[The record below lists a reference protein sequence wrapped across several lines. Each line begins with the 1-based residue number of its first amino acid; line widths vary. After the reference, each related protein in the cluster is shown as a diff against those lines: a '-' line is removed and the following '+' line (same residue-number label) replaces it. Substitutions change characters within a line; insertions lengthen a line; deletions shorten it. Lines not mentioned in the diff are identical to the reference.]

1 MNPTRTVLATGATLA
16 LLVAPPVV
24 LSRWKWPVG
33 ADMTWDYVWLSLISG
48 TLPTSVVHALVLVI
62 LWGLWGAFV
71 VLVGTDVVAVLR
83 GQIPRIGLLRL
94 VATGAAGTSAAMSVT
109 PVAVVSADTAPTTD
123 EHTTDTQEPAHT
135 LERTR
140 VLAGFGFDSAELTPR
155 MRDELLPTVE
165 LLQLFGDP
173 GNPIAITGHTDSIG
187 LDAYNRDL
195 SQRRADA
202 VAAFLTEQLGD
213 GWTITSEGLGS
224 DQPREQPDLGHAAE
238 RRGEITY
245 TLTTRTHESAVPEEG
260 EAETVEDPQS
270 VEPAADEE
278 PKTDP
283 QADGGFRGGELI
295 AEAVAGGAAGVIAG
309 RLTAPGRRER
319 KPKKKERDEAEN
331 VDLPEGEELDGD
343 EALGSSVPVT
353 RDADGGVISAEG
365 HVRIADSLS
374 VSARAGL
381 GIAGAHAVGVGA
393 SLIARAVASPGTRVI
408 TSRQVMA
415 EAGAP
420 PNARVPG
427 VTVSADTAAAITEA
441 ELASISVAPR
451 EQGEERILLLLGAPE
466 HALVRDRLL
475 TLAQADD
482 DEVLVV
488 TLGEGTGCTEAV
500 CDSFDEVSVTA
511 SDGGTAT
518 YTDLRLLHIDQATFA
533 AHFIGEGQAPEPPW
547 PEQVGLEV
555 SEEQETTPEPDLDE
569 GQATPGSVPRTK
581 VEIRLFAPHPHI
593 SVAGTDIGQ
602 RMRSSS
608 RRMLAYLALHPR
620 GVGTETLTEALF
632 PDSTESK
639 ARALRNTASSDI
651 RRVVRDALG
660 DPEAE
665 ILQVDSG
672 RYRIRQE
679 VVDVDAWRF
688 DAAMKEVGGATD
700 AGAREEHLRSASGE
714 YAQVLLSE
722 VDLPWIEEKRQAYR
736 RAAADCFVSL
746 AKVAET
752 GEQALSWLERA
763 RESDDLNEAVYQE
776 IMKVHA
782 ALGRPDAVQRT
793 FQDLSERLKAMRARP
808 SAATNKLLNTL
819 TTDVALSE

>member
-1 MNPTRTVLATGATLA
+1 MNPTRTVLVAGVTLA
-16 LLVAPPVV
+16 LLVAPPVL
-24 LSRWKWPVG
+24 LSRWEWPVG
-33 ADMTWDYVWLSLISG
+33 SDMTWDYVWLSLISG
-48 TLPTSVVHALVLVI
+48 TLPTSVVHALALVI

-71 VLVGTDVVAVLR
+71 VLVGMDVVAVLR

-94 VATGAAGTSAAMSVT
+94 IVTGAAGSSVAMSVT
-109 PVAVVSADTAPTTD
+109 PVAVASADTAPTTD
-123 EHTTDTQEPAHT
+123 EHTTDSEEPAHT

-140 VLAGFGFDSAELTPR
+140 VLAGFGFDSADLTPR

-173 GNPIAITGHTDSIG
+173 GTPIAVTGHTDSIG
-187 LDAYNRDL
+187 LYSYNRDL

-202 VAAFLTEQLGD
+202 IAAFLTEQLGD
-213 GWTITSEGLGS
+213 GWTITTEGLGS
-224 DQPREQPDLGHAAE
+224 EQPREQPDLGHAAE

-245 TLTTRTHESAVPEEG
+245 TLTTRPYESAAPEEK
-260 EAETVEDPQS
+260 EPETVDGLQS
-270 VEPAADEE
+270 AELAADEE

-283 QADGGFRGGELI
+283 QRDGGFRGGELI
-295 AEAVAGGAAGVIAG
+295 AGAVAGGAAGVIAG

-319 KPKKKERDEAEN
+319 KPKKKEQDEGES
-331 VDLPEGEELDGD
+331 VDLLEDEELDGD

-353 RDADGGVISAEG
+353 RDADGDVISAEG

-374 VSARAGL
+374 VSARTGL

-393 SLIARAVASPGTRVI
+393 SLIARAVASPGIRVI
-408 TSRQVMA
+408 TTRQVMA

-427 VTVSADTAAAITEA
+427 VTASADTASAITEA
-441 ELASISVAPR
+441 ELASISAAPR
-451 EQGEERILLLLGAPE
+451 EQGEERILLLVSAPE

-475 TLAQADD
+475 TLAQSAEDD
-482 DEVLVV
+482 VLVV
-488 TLGEGTGCTEAV
+488 ALGAGAGCAEAV

-511 SDGGTAT
+511 LDGSTAT
-518 YTDLRLLHIDQATFA
+518 YTDLRLLHIDQATFS
-533 AHFIGEGQAPEPPW
+533 AHFTGQGQAPERLR
-547 PEQVGLEV
+547 PEPKGAERSDEEEV
-555 SEEQETTPEPDLDE
+555 RQEPEPDE
-569 GQATPGSVPRTK
+569 GRGTPDSVPSVK
-581 VEIRLFAPHPHI
+581 VDIRLFAPHPLI
-593 SVAGTDIGQ
+593 SVEGADIGQ

-620 GVGTETLTEALF
+620 GVGTETLTDALF

-639 ARALRNTASSDI
+639 ARALRNTASSDV
-651 RRVVRDALG
+651 RRVIRDALG

-679 VVDVDAWRF
+679 VVDVDVWRF
-688 DAAMKEVGGATD
+688 DAAVKAAGGTSDSAVR
-700 AGAREEHLRSASGE
+700 AERLRLASDE

-722 VDLPWIEEKRQAYR
+722 VDFPWIEEKRQAYR

-746 AKVAET
+746 AKTAET
-752 GEQALSWLERA
+752 PEQALTWLERA

-782 ALGRPDAVQRT
+782 SLSRPDAVQRT
-793 FQDLSERLKAMRARP
+793 FQDLSDRLKAMRARP
-808 SAATNKLLNTL
+808 STATNKLLNDL
-819 TTDVALSE
+819 VSDVAVRK

>member
-1 MNPTRTVLATGATLA
+1 MNPTKMVLATGATLV

-24 LSRWKWPVG
+24 LSRWEWPVG
-33 ADMTWDYVWLSLISG
+33 PDMTWDYMWLSLISG
-48 TLPTSVVHALVLVI
+48 TLPTSVLHALVLVI

-71 VLVGTDVVAVLR
+71 VLVGTDVVALLR

-94 VATGAAGTSAAMSVT
+94 VVTGVTGSSVAMSVS
-109 PVAVVSADTAPTTD
+109 PAAVASVDATPTTD
-123 EHTTDTQEPAHT
+123 EHTADNEEPAHT

-140 VLAGFGFDSAELTPR
+140 VLSGFGFDSAELTPR
-155 MRDELLPTVE
+155 MRNELLPTVE

-173 GNPIAITGHTDSIG
+173 GSPIAVTGHTDSIG

-202 VAAFLTEQLGD
+202 VAAFLTEQLGE
-213 GWTITSEGLGS
+213 GWTITTEGMGS

-245 TLTTRTHESAVPEEG
+245 TLITRPHELAAPEEG
-260 EAETVEDPQS
+260 ESETADSSQNG
-270 VEPAADEE
+270 EPAADEE

-283 QADGGFRGGELI
+283 QGDGGFHGGELI
-295 AEAVAGGAAGVIAG
+295 VGAVAGGAAGVIAG

-319 KPKKKERDEAEN
+319 KPKKERS
-331 VDLPEGEELDGD
+331 DLLEGEEFDGD
-343 EALGSSVPVT
+343 QVLGSPVPVL
-353 RDADGGVISAEG
+353 RDTDSGVISAEG

-374 VSARAGL
+374 VSARTGL
-381 GIAGAHAVGVGA
+381 GIVGAHAVGVCA
-393 SLIARAVASPGTRVI
+393 SLIVRAVDSPDVRVV
-408 TSRQVMA
+408 TTRQVIA

-427 VTVSADTAAAITEA
+427 ATVSADTASAITEA
-441 ELASISVAPR
+441 ELASISAAPR
-451 EQGEERILLLLGAPE
+451 EQGEERILLVVDTPE

-475 TLAQADD
+475 TLAQADE

-488 TLGEGTGCTEAV
+488 ALGAGAGYAEV
-500 CDSFDEVSVTA
+500 DCDSFDMVSVTA
-511 SDGGTAT
+511 SDGSTAA

-533 AHFIGEGQAPEPPW
+533 AQFAGGYERQELRW
-547 PEQVGLEV
+547 SEQP
-555 SEEQETTPEPDLDE
+555 EQETSEEEEALPEPELDQ
-569 GQATPGSVPRTK
+569 GRVSPGSAPPTK
-581 VEIRLFAPHPHI
+581 VDIQLFAPHPYI
-593 SVAGTDIGQ
+593 SVAGSDIGQ

-620 GVGTETLTEALF
+620 GVGTETLTDALF

-639 ARALRNTASSDI
+639 ARALRNTASSDV
-651 RRVVRDALG
+651 RRVVRDAFG

-672 RYRIRQE
+672 RYRIREE
-679 VVDVDAWRF
+679 VVDVDVWRF
-688 DAAMKEVGGATD
+688 DAAMKTAAETSDSAVRA
-700 AGAREEHLRSASGE
+700 EHLRLASGE

-722 VDLPWIEEKRQAYR
+722 VDFPWIEEKRQAYR

-746 AKVAET
+746 AKTAET
-752 GEQALSWLERA
+752 PEQALAWLERA

-776 IMKVHA
+776 IMKIHA

-793 FQDLSERLKAMRARP
+793 FQDLADRLKSMRARP
-808 SAATNKLLNTL
+808 SAATNKIFHAL
-819 TTDVALSE
+819 TSNVALSD

>member
-1 MNPTRTVLATGATLA
+1 MNPTRTVLATGVTLA
-16 LLVAPPVV
+16 LLVAPPAV
-24 LSRWKWPVG
+24 LSRWEWPVG

-48 TLPTSVVHALVLVI
+48 TLPTSVFHALVLVI

-71 VLVGTDVVAVLR
+71 VLVGTDIVAVLR

-94 VATGAAGTSAAMSVT
+94 VVTGVAGSSVAMSVT
-109 PVAVVSADTAPTTD
+109 PAAVVSADATPTTD
-123 EHTTDTQEPAHT
+123 EQNTDTEEPAHT

-140 VLAGFGFDSAELTPR
+140 VLAGFGFDSAELTPQ
-155 MRDELLPTVE
+155 MRDDLLPTVE

-173 GNPIAITGHTDSIG
+173 GTPIAVTGHTDSIG
-187 LDAYNRDL
+187 LDAYNREL

-224 DQPREQPDLGHAAE
+224 DQPREQLDLGHAAE

-245 TLTTRTHESAVPEEG
+245 TLTTRPREPATSEEG
-260 EAETVEDPQS
+260 EPETVDDPQS

-278 PKTDP
+278 AKTDP
-283 QADGGFRGGELI
+283 PGDGGFRGGELI
-295 AEAVAGGAAGVIAG
+295 AGAVAGGAAGVIAG
-309 RLTAPGRRER
+309 RLTAPGRREG
-319 KPKKKERDEAEN
+319 KPKKERGSEEHA
-331 VDLPEGEELDGD
+331 DLIEDEELDGD
-343 EALGSSVPVT
+343 EALGSPVPVT
-353 RDADGGVISAEG
+353 RDTDSGVISADG

-374 VSARAGL
+374 VSARTGL
-381 GIAGAHAVGVGA
+381 GITGAHAVGVGA
-393 SLIARAVASPGTRVI
+393 SLIARAVASPGIRVI

-415 EAGAP
+415 EAGASS
-420 PNARVPG
+420 NARVPG
-427 VTVSADTAAAITEA
+427 VTVSADTASAITEA
-441 ELASISVAPR
+441 ELASISAAPR
-451 EQGEERILLLLGAPE
+451 EQGEEQILLLVGAPE

-475 TLAQADD
+475 TLAQAVEDD
-482 DEVLVV
+482 VLVV
-488 TLGEGTGCTEAV
+488 ALGTGAGCAEAV
-500 CDSFDEVSVTA
+500 CDSFDEVSVA
-511 SDGGTAT
+511 VPDGSTAT
-518 YTDLRLLHIDQATFA
+518 YTDLRLLHIDQASFA
-533 AHFIGEGQAPEPPW
+533 AHFTGEGQVPEPQDVGTPDEEVP
-547 PEQVGLEV
+547 PE
-555 SEEQETTPEPDLDE
+555 PEPDE
-569 GQATPGSVPRTK
+569 GGVTSDSVPSVK
-581 VEIRLFAPHPHI
+581 VDIRLFAPHPHI

-620 GVGTETLTEALF
+620 GVGTETLTDALF

-672 RYRIRQE
+672 RYRIRNE

-688 DAAMKEVGGATD
+688 DAAMRAVSEAAD
-700 AGAREEHLRSASGE
+700 PRAREERLRSASVE

-722 VDLPWIEEKRQAYR
+722 VDFPWIEEKRQAYR

-746 AKVAET
+746 AKTAET
-752 GEQALSWLERA
+752 PEQALAWLERA

-782 ALGRPDAVQRT
+782 AMDRLDAVQRT
-793 FQDLSERLKAMRARP
+793 FQDLSNRLKSMRARP
-808 SAATNKLLNTL
+808 SAATNKLFHTL